1 MPLLR
6 YVPPGYL
13 AVSLGHAH
21 AKHAVSADLSAA
33 PPLLFFGAVH
43 EGRASCFQSLLDAL
57 GNQLRSTYDVW
68 TDSRFDEVGLRPAR
82 VLRTP
87 HDVCV
92 HGPNVLTSFIAVAR
106 LQSQTMRQYDLFV
119 NLHKGCGK
127 RMPVTFRNAVL
138 LNSAKLIVSDRC
150 HPRDEEMYAGLIT
163 FAELG
168 EIPDSYRALLA
179 GNRTERQ
186 VRAHAGFR
194 ERFAPRRLFERAG
207 IYQDWGLE
215 LLPSS
220 GRIREADEAA
230 DVKADGG
237 DTERRAES

>member
-1 MPLLR
+1 MATTSRSAPTTR
-6 YVPPGYL
+6 ERAIGPGTVSIASAQGGTVQRCHHKL
-13 AVSLGHAH
+13 AHDRFVGF
-21 AKHAVSADLSAA
+21 VI
-33 PPLLFFGAVH
+33 V

-68 TDSRFDEVGLRPAR
+68 TDSRFAEVGLRPAR

-150 HPRDEEMYAGLIT
+150 HPRD
-163 FAELG
+163 
-168 EIPDSYRALLA
+168 D
-179 GNRTERQ
+179 
-186 VRAHAGFR
+186 
-194 ERFAPRRLFERAG
+194 
-207 IYQDWGLE
+207 
-215 LLPSS
+215 
-220 GRIREADEAA
+220 
-230 DVKADGG
+230 
-237 DTERRAES
+237 